1 MLNDT
6 LQIRISSE
14 LKGKLVNYV
23 MENDANLSQMIR
35 DYLEEV
41 ILEKKLLE
49 RGYKKSVIYE
59 KINK

>member
-41 ILEKKLLE
+41 ILEEKLLE